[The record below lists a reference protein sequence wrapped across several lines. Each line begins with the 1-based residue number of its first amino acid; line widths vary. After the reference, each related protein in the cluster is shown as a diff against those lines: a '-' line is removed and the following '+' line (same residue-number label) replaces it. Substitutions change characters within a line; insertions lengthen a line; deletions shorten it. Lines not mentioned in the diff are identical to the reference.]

1 MTKATKT
8 ATEIAYNDQKRYE
21 LLRYLSEVREHLYNQ
36 MDLANRLQPLFS
48 EDITQEDKMRLE
60 MKLKNDVEKMM
71 HALWLLDGALTK
83 AFHLIRSGVSLEK
96 AIGDF
101 AISMIDNP
109 VSEIPKNF
117 QLKFRDEG
125 PSEDAKKNEENQE
138 TNVSSTSVPQFEE
151 STPSF
156 NELLKSFENEGEL
169 LKKRL
174 DDLNHIDMD
183 QVNEYWKSRSSSP
196 IKAAMS
202 LIGEVLER
210 EKNRDQRPRI
220 QNMSREKERG
230 ASGNILYP
238 SVKEDQEKTVS
249 DHLRL
254 PRVTDILHK
263 NQFYVEIQLDEP
275 QPIDSSQIEEFIK
288 VDQVPPQ
295 LVERID
301 YDFVSMNGELV
312 VRMLS
317 MDDFGQRSMD
327 VLKNI
332 LDHKE
337 GVRRINIHH
346 LDATGQNEIGVTTL
360 NNVTLNRATSGFDH
374 ADGDVSRV
382 NIGFSFQ
389 KFDIQ
394 SNNKSRRK
402 SWDS

>member
-1 MTKATKT
+1 
-8 ATEIAYNDQKRYE
+8 
-21 LLRYLSEVREHLYNQ
+21 V
-36 MDLANRLQPLFS
+36 
-48 EDITQEDKMRLE
+48 
-60 MKLKNDVEKMM
+60 
-71 HALWLLDGALTK
+71 
-83 AFHLIRSGVSLEK
+83 
-96 AIGDF
+96 
-101 AISMIDNP
+101 
-109 VSEIPKNF
+109 
-117 QLKFRDEG
+117 
-125 PSEDAKKNEENQE
+125 
-138 TNVSSTSVPQFEE
+138 
-151 STPSF
+151 
-156 NELLKSFENEGEL
+156 L

-174 DDLNHIDMD
+174 DDINHIDMD
-183 QVNEYWKSRSSSP
+183 QVNEYWRNRSSSP
-196 IKAAMS
+196 IEAAMS
-202 LIGEVLER
+202 LIDQVLDK

-220 QNMSREKERG
+220 QNVSREKDRG
-230 ASGNILYP
+230 ASGNVLYP

-301 YDFVSMNGELV
+301 YDFVRMNGELV

-317 MDDFGQRSMD
+317 MDDFGQRSMA

-346 LDATGQNEIGVTTL
+346 LDATGQNEIGVTIL

-394 SNNKSRRK
+394 SNNKSRR
-402 SWDS
+402 